1 MSGAVQ
7 VTVTEIPVT
16 VAPPDDPGPAALA
29 GDDGR
34 CGMCGRM
41 VKTTAPWAICSRCE
55 DELNGGRR

>member
-1 MSGAVQ
+1 MIP

-16 VAPPDDPGPAALA
+16 VAGPAEDPGPAALA

-34 CGMCGRM
+34 CGMCGKV
-41 VKTTAPWAICSRCE
+41 VKTTAPWAICAKCE